1 MPVLG
6 LGVWQMAA
14 GRETEQ
20 AVEWALDAGY
30 RHIDT
35 ASLYRN
41 EQSVG
46 AALRTERPTTRRGVR
61 HDQADARA
69 PERGAGVGE
78 EPRSG

>member
-1 MPVLG
+1 MLG

-14 GRETEQ
+14 GAETEQ
-20 AVEWALDAGY
+20 AVGYALEVGY

-46 AALRTERPTTRRGVR
+46 AALKRSGLPRDEIFITTKLMPT
-61 HDQADARA
+61 HPSAARA
-69 PERGAGVGE
+69 LARAW
-78 EPRSG
+78 SA